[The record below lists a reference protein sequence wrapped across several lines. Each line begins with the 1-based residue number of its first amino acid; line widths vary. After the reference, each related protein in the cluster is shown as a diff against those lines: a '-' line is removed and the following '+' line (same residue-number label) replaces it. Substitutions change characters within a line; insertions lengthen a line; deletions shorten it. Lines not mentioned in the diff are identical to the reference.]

1 MQTGGCQ
8 PACKAGQNHGSGNF
22 RPIHPAGQRNTKHC
36 ANRGNIPV
44 VNILNPLLDNPAHA
58 QADAQN
64 GNGETPLILAAREG
78 NNEFVSLLVEHGAN
92 VNLADNLQHTA
103 LYYASERGYN
113 EITEILLT
121 AGAEG

>member
-1 MQTGGCQ
+1 MDGNSSLHF
-8 PACKAGQNHGSGNF
+8 AAWSGNKF
-22 RPIHPAGQRNTKHC
+22 I
-36 ANRGNIPV
+36 GNDLIA
-44 VNILNPLLDNPAHA
+44 AHA

-78 NNEFVSLLVEHGAN
+78 NNEFVTLLVEHGEN
-92 VNLADNLQHTA
+92 VKLADKLQHTA
-103 LYYASERGYN
+103 LYYDSERGYN

>member
-1 MQTGGCQ
+1 M
-8 PACKAGQNHGSGNF
+8 PATARKDFLKRSS
-22 RPIHPAGQRNTKHC
+22 
-36 ANRGNIPV
+36 V
-44 VNILNPLLDNPAHA
+44 
-58 QADAQN
+58 
-64 GNGETPLILAAREG
+64 AAREG
-78 NNEFVSLLVEHGAN
+78 NNDFVSLLVEHGAN